1 MVSFFCLT
9 VYILWWELWWEC
21 SRGWEQVTT
30 VHKSADKAGRKLQ
43 LFTNLQ
49 TRLGA
54 SYNCSQIC
62 RQGWAQ
68 VTTVHK
74 SADNCTIHK
83 HNHDQYTSEQ
93 IVSKHDQQTTR
104 LCSRKMIYAAKL
116 KQLTPRQCWR
126 FCVDT
131 WTCQHVLTKTD
142 VMRAK
147 LCSFVNTLWD

>member
-1 MVSFFCLT
+1 MWFLFSASWCIFCDGNYGENAAE
-9 VYILWWELWWEC
+9 VG
-21 SRGWEQVTT
+21 S
-30 VHKSADKAGRKLQ
+30 KLQ

-62 RQGWAQ
+62 RQLHHSQ
-68 VTTVHK
+68 TQ
-74 SADNCTIHK
+74 S
-83 HNHDQYTSEQ
+83 HDQYTSEQ
-93 IVSKHDQQTTR
+93 VVSKHDQQTTR
-104 LCSRKMIYAAKL
+104 LRSRKMIYAAKL

-131 WTCQHVLTKTD
+131 WTCQHVLTRRTD
-142 VMRAK
+142 VTRAK